1 MNPNDGMVY
10 LNSDQREY
18 CKENGIE
25 YNYGLE
31 DPTHPGCGR
40 ACLPECT
47 YVGVFGDN
55 SDDDR
60 DRLSD
65 ETSYLMRTVD
75 DDNIPEPDE
84 PDDRDITPYLVGA
97 AAALAVAGL
106 AYVGYKGV
114 KALKRRHDKRK
125 QLKLEQALE
134 EQCVIDVDS
143 YDDISNDEEDTDELQ
158 RSEEE
163 CTAEEER

>member
-1 MNPNDGMVY
+1 MNTNDGMVY
-10 LNSDQREY
+10 LTADERAY

-25 YNYGLE
+25 YDYGLE

-40 ACLPECT
+40 SRLPEST
-47 YVGVFGDN
+47 YIDTFGDN
-55 SDDDR
+55 SGDDHVQ
-60 DRLSD
+60 LSG
-65 ETSYLMRTVD
+65 
-75 DDNIPEPDE
+75 PDE

>member
-1 MNPNDGMVY
+1 MNTNAGMVY
-10 LNSDQREY
+10 LTADEREF

-40 ACLPECT
+40 ACLSERT
-47 YVGVFGDN
+47 YTDAFGDK
-55 SDDDR
+55 SDVG
-60 DRLSD
+60 SD
-65 ETSYLMRTVD
+65 QL
-75 DDNIPEPDE
+75 PDE
-84 PDDRDITPYLVGA
+84 LDDQDIMPYLVGA
-97 AAALAVAGL
+97 VAALAVAGL
-106 AYVGYKGV
+106 AYAGYKGV
-114 KALKRRHDKRK
+114 KALKRRRDERK
-125 QLKLEQALE
+125 QLKLEQAFD
-134 EQCVIDVDS
+134 EQYVIDVDS